1 MTKMKSAVSDLMLA
15 LPWLMIKPL
24 EGDNDGL
31 VSVDSAV
38 WGTFRGVLESRGR
51 RGISHGDI
59 IDLKRAD
66 YRGFDVVETYV
77 AIVADL
83 KEKGF

>member
-1 MTKMKSAVSDLMLA
+1 MKHPWSHML
-15 LPWLMIKPL
+15 LSISYCMIRPL

-31 VSVDSAV
+31 VSVESAK
-38 WGTFRGVLESRGR
+38 WGDFKGVFSNDRS

-66 YRGFDVVETYV
+66 YKGFDVVETYV
-77 AIVADL
+77 RIVKEL
-83 KEKGF
+83 KERGF

>member
-1 MTKMKSAVSDLMLA
+1 
-15 LPWLMIKPL
+15 
-24 EGDNDGL
+24 
-31 VSVDSAV
+31 
-38 WGTFRGVLESRGR
+38 LESGSR

-77 AIVADL
+77 KITAEL
-83 KEKGF
+83 KERGF